1 MENTAQDLTFADF
14 DLAFEATA
22 GLPGPDKKEEGF
34 TETSGTAEGSGDAG
48 TAPTEE
54 ELAAQA
60 ATDEAAKAAADE
72 AAKVAA
78 TPPAPTVDEIAAKA
92 AAKIAADAQAK
103 ADKEAADAAAKAAAD
118 KEAADAAARTGKETV
133 SAEEQAVLDTLE
145 ANFPEVTAA
154 NAVLSRVIMA
164 KVENMVEQ
172 RVAAVLAQLAPI
184 AAVTQNVARNAHEQ
198 AILAAHPDAFT
209 VLPQVEA
216 WVETQPK
223 VLKAAWNKV
232 LDSGSTDEI
241 IELYDV
247 YKQAAGNVP
256 ASQGAAPDAA
266 AAKAAAEAAAKEA
279 KLKAQEGI
287 KSRQTT
293 QQSGIDEDDFEGAF
307 NQAARA

>member
-1 MENTAQDLTFADF
+1 MENTEQDTTFTDF

-22 GLPGPDKKEEGF
+22 GLPDPDKKEEGF

-48 TAPTEE
+48 TTPTEE

-60 ATDEAAKAAADE
+60 AADEAAKAAVDEAAKAAATP
-72 AAKVAA
+72 A
-78 TPPAPTVDEIAAKA
+78 TPTVDEIAAKA
-92 AAKIAADAQAK
+92 AAKLAADAQAK

-118 KEAADAAARTGKETV
+118 DAAARAGKENV
-133 SAEEQAVLDTLE
+133 STDEQAILDTLE

-216 WVETQPK
+216 WVDSQPK
-223 VLKAAWNKV
+223 ILKAAYNQV
-232 LDSGSTDEI
+232 LDNGNTDDI

-247 YKQAAGNVP
+247 FKKDTGSAQTPGSP
-256 ASQGAAPDAA
+256 GAAPDAA

-287 KSRQTT
+287 RSRQTT

-307 NQAARA
+307 AQEAAKA

>member
-1 MENTAQDLTFADF
+1 MENTEQDTTFTDF

-22 GLPGPDKKEEGF
+22 GLPDPDKKEEGF
-34 TETSGTAEGSGDAG
+34 TEPPVDPPETPPEPP
-48 TAPTEE
+48 APPEPPPVDPPVDPPVVPE
-54 ELAAQA
+54 PPAA
-60 ATDEAAKAAADE
+60 
-72 AAKVAA
+72 
-78 TPPAPTVDEIAAKA
+78 PPAPTVDEIAAKA
-92 AAKIAADAQAK
+92 AAKLAADAQAK

-118 KEAADAAARTGKETV
+118 DAAARAGKENV
-133 SAEEQAVLDTLE
+133 STDEQAILDTLE

-164 KVENMVEQ
+164 RVENMVEQ

>member
-22 GLPGPDKKEEGF
+22 GLPDPDVKDEGF
-34 TETSGTAEGSGDAG
+34 ADTAGADAG
-48 TAPTEE
+48 TNEGTGDAAPT
-54 ELAAQA
+54 A
-60 ATDEAAKAAADE
+60 DEAAKAAADE
-72 AAKVAA
+72 AAKAAADEAAKAAA

-118 KEAADAAARTGKETV
+118 DAAARAGKENV
-133 SAEEQAVLDTLE
+133 STDEQAILDTLE

-266 AAKAAAEAAAKEA
+266 AAKAAAAAAEAAAKEA